1 MYVYIAIAIAFSLP
15 LFLVWGGINKSAAWI
30 ASVAVVPAF
39 VLLAEFVL
47 PYAGGGA
54 SMWPIALVVG
64 GVVGG
69 AVGGLGTWI
78 GGALRRGQGH
88 DA

>member
-1 MYVYIAIAIAFSLP
+1 MFM
-15 LFLVWGGINKSAAWI
+15 VWGGASKTVAWL

-39 VLLAEFVL
+39 VLVAEFVL

-69 AVGGLGTWI
+69 AAGGLGTLI
-78 GGALRRGQGH
+78 SAGLRRGQGGT
-88 DA
+88 